1 MQCNTT
7 ITKQSHDITTLTRD
21 VGLLEHKM
29 ALTQRRDKK
38 VIQGSRKEGQN
49 KAELTAV
56 LVLFKYVQWLY
67 GEHPASKFKSL
78 LELPNDL
85 GLDNIAN
92 QSKT

>member
-1 MQCNTT
+1 MQCITT
-7 ITKQSHDITTLTRD
+7 ITKQSHDITRLTRD

-29 ALTQRRDKK
+29 ALHSAEIR
-38 VIQGSRKEGQN
+38 VIQGSPKEGQN

-56 LVLFKYVQWLY
+56 LVLFQVRTVAVY